1 MKNKHI
7 IHLCIIFALILM
19 IIPREISTAE
29 AQSQTRWSPQ
39 DRIPFYDDLIL
50 EPPHLIADSSGAVHT
65 FNAQTIGEDEEAAI
79 MYRRW
84 TIEQGWN
91 TPVDIILPPNNE
103 IRARNMQ
110 LGVILDQYGMV
121 HLVFTAGNQRGA
133 NIYYT
138 RAPLYDVNNARA
150 WSELEIIGSDVWL
163 SPPQVTMVSNGN
175 GDLYVAFSS
184 DRDGTGL
191 YMVQSNDNG
200 ESWSAMDSVFLTYT
214 NGLWPSAL
222 TMYLDSEQNVHALWG
237 MAGLNGL
244 SEAVFYS
251 QLENGQT
258 RWREPL
264 ELARVTGFQA
274 DTPAIIEYDGEL
286 TVTYHNDVPTTSWI
300 RRSRDGGFTWSDPVH
315 FASGFV
321 GSNGAIDY
329 VVDSSNTLHAFWGNR
344 TGSPIIHG
352 MWHRIWLGDH
362 WGDVEAVVSGP
373 QVVDEIGG
381 DGFDPKFARAVIS
394 RGNIL
399 LLTWTTDGF
408 AGENGAWYS
417 YTILDAPQLPAEPI
431 PVPVE
436 TTLTTATPVPVVET
450 PTLNPFLLDTTSDK
464 DAKAEFNP
472 GRPLVFGIVPVLILI
487 GVIIIANRIYYFKH
501 S

>member
-1 MKNKHI
+1 M
-7 IHLCIIFALILM
+7 
-19 IIPREISTAE
+19 ETAV

-50 EPPHLIADSSGAVHT
+50 EPPHLIADSSGVVHT
-65 FNAQTIGEDEEAAI
+65 FNAQTIDEDETAAI

-84 TIEQGWN
+84 TVEQGWN
-91 TPVDIILPPNNE
+91 TPVDIILPPENE

-110 LGVILDQYGMV
+110 LGVILDQNNIV

-133 NIYYT
+133 RILYT
-138 RAPLYDVNNARA
+138 KAPLYDVNNAWA
-150 WSELEIIGSDVWL
+150 WSELQIIGTHVWL
-163 SPPQVTMVSNGN
+163 SPPQVTMVSNGT

-191 YMVQSNDNG
+191 YMVQSNNNG
-200 ESWSAMDSVFLTYT
+200 ESWSPMESIFLTYT
-214 NGLWPSAL
+214 NDLWPSAL
-222 TMYLDSEQNVHALWG
+222 TMYLDSQENVHALWG

-244 SEAVFYS
+244 SVAVFYS
-251 QLENGQT
+251 QLERDQSS
-258 RWREPL
+258 WREPM

-286 TVTYHNDVPTTSWI
+286 TVTFHNDVPTTSWI
-300 RRSRDGGFTWSDPVH
+300 RKSSDGGFTWTDPVR
-315 FASGFV
+315 FAAGFV
-321 GSNGAIDY
+321 GSNGAVDY

-352 MWHRIWLGDH
+352 MWHRIWLGDR
-362 WGDVEAVVSGP
+362 WGEVEAVVSGP

-417 YTILDAPQLPAEPI
+417 YTILDAPQLPAVPI
-431 PVPVE
+431 PVPSE
-436 TTLTTATPVPVVET
+436 APLTTATPVPVDQT
-450 PTLNPFLLDTTSDK
+450 PTPNPFLLESTNNE
-464 DAKAEFNP
+464 AGNAEFSP
-472 GRPLVFGIVPVLILI
+472 GRPLVYGVVPVLILI
-487 GVIIIANRIYYFKH
+487 GLIVIANRIYYFTR